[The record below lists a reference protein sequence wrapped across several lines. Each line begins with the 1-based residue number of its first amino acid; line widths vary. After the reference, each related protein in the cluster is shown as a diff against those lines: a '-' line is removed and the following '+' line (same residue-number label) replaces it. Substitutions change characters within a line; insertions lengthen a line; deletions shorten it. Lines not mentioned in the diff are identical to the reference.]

1 MMVDI
6 RKASPSDQGDAGIGD
21 DRRTPR
27 PLHILLLATVP
38 PALIVAVDEWAIF
51 HGNRNHWDE
60 SALAILYTLYVVQVA
75 ALTSFVGRFV
85 NTWFLRST
93 ILIWVLALI
102 DLRLFTMTLGNSSQC
117 LTYAFL
123 SGQLS
128 LLVFVTTL
136 GPGPWPWRLPSAMAA
151 AVFILYF
158 VFGNR
163 AWHEAWSTVLI
174 LQTLVTFP
182 LFLLLLLTGYR
193 IRPQDRASAGRQ
205 DDTAQHGFSFSI
217 KHMLFWML
225 AAVPILSVGQHLSPV
240 GHELFD
246 MSTWLRLLYVATCL
260 SIVPLLVVVTVFSN
274 KHALWLVPL
283 STIIATAM
291 GGLLWAT
298 VAIQWVPAP
307 MMRRSWQD
315 WLLAD
320 LTEIGIWWI
329 PWTLLSAA
337 FLAGLLLL
345 FRAAGY
351 RLEHRRQPR
360 SPFGESTA

>member
-1 MMVDI
+1 MKGTGNPSVADESAAVA
-6 RKASPSDQGDAGIGD
+6 RPDRSP
-21 DRRTPR
+21 
-27 PLHILLLATVP
+27 LLRLFFLATVP
-38 PALIVAVDEWAIF
+38 PALIVALDEWAIL
-51 HGNRNHWDE
+51 HGNRNYWNG

-75 ALTSFVGRFV
+75 VLTGFVGRFV
-85 NTWFLRST
+85 NTWFLRWT
-93 ILIWVLALI
+93 ILVWVLALI
-102 DLRLFTMTLGNSSQC
+102 DLRLFTLTLGDSSRC

-151 AVFILYF
+151 AVFILYIL
-158 VFGNR
+158 FGNS

-193 IRPQDRASAGRQ
+193 IRPHNHIAASRRNDA
-205 DDTAQHGFSFSI
+205 AQHGFSFSI

-225 AAVPILSVGQHLSPV
+225 AAVPILSVGQHLNPV

-260 SIVPLLVVVTVFSN
+260 SIVPLLVVVTVFSR
-274 KHALWLVPL
+274 KHTFWLIPFTTFV
-283 STIIATAM
+283 ATAM

-298 VAIQWVPAP
+298 VAAKWVPAP

-320 LTEIGIWWI
+320 LTEIGAWWI
-329 PWTLLSAA
+329 AWTLLSAA

-351 RLEHRRQPR
+351 RMEHRRLPR
-360 SPFGESTA
+360 SPFMEQAG

>member
-1 MMVDI
+1 MEDI
-6 RKASPSDQGDAGIGD
+6 VTSSTGNRQPPKTSNAPSPLL
-21 DRRTPR
+21 R
-27 PLHILLLATVP
+27 LFLLATVP
-38 PALIVAVDEWAIF
+38 PALIVALDEWAIL
-51 HGNRNHWDE
+51 HGNRCHWNE

-75 ALTSFVGRFV
+75 ALTGFVGRFI
-85 NTWFLRST
+85 NTWFLRWT
-93 ILIWVLALI
+93 ILVWVLALI
-102 DLRLFTMTLGNSSQC
+102 DLRLFTLTLGDSSRC

-151 AVFILYF
+151 AVLILYF
-158 VFGNR
+158 LFGNR
-163 AWHEAWSTVLI
+163 AWHEVWSTVLI

-182 LFLLLLLTGYR
+182 LFLSLLLTGYR
-193 IRPQDRASAGRQ
+193 IRPQNHTAARRQ
-205 DDTAQHGFSFSI
+205 DDAAQHGFSFSI

-225 AAVPILSVGQHLSPV
+225 AAVPILSVGQHLSPI

-260 SIVPLLVVVTVFSN
+260 SIVPLLVVVTVFSQKN
-274 KHALWLVPL
+274 TLWLPPL
-283 STIIATAM
+283 TTIVATAM

-298 VAIQWVPAP
+298 VTVKWAPAP
-307 MMRRSWQD
+307 MVRRSWQE

-320 LTEIGIWWI
+320 LTGIGNWWI
-329 PWTLLSAA
+329 VWALLSAA

-360 SPFGESTA
+360 SPFIEKPE